1 MITVEVA
8 LFATLR
14 IYHPQGESKSAEPF
28 KILLSPGST
37 VNHLLEELKIPP
49 EEGRTVLIDGH
60 YREGE
65 YILKEGEK
73 VSIFPAIV
81 GG

>member
-1 MITVEVA
+1 MVTVEVA
-8 LFATLR
+8 LYATIR
-14 IYHPQGESKSAEPF
+14 VYHPQGESAEPF
-28 KILLSPGST
+28 KMQLSPGST
-37 VNHLLEELKIPP
+37 VDYLLEELKIPP

-60 YREGE
+60 YRGGE
-65 YILKEGEK
+65 YILQEGDK